1 VNWIVS
7 ALIVVAASGVTY
19 AFIFWKLYTD
29 QFRINGSWRQFDREN
44 EVAIETLEVESEDLR
59 NQIADRDKTIAAL
72 ETKVAALEKVVDTVR
87 GAVNP

>member
-1 VNWIVS
+1 
-7 ALIVVAASGVTY
+7 
-19 AFIFWKLYTD
+19 
-29 QFRINGSWRQFDREN
+29 
-44 EVAIETLEVESEDLR
+44 VAIETLEVESEDLR